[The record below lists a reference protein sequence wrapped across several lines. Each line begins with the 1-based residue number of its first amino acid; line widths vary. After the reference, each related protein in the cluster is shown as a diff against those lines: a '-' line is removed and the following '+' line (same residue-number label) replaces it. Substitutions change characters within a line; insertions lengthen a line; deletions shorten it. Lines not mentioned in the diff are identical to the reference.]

1 MSKWEEESS
10 GSEEESLTDEQKE
23 HKRKFREWRKKHYNE
38 FHAVK
43 RARELI
49 KKVERDHLSP
59 LLFTELDAGIIIH
72 VIQSPMSCL
81 SIGRTVRTFRIVS
94 YIVSVCC

>member
-1 MSKWEEESS
+1 MEATSKEMVSKWEQESS
-10 GSEEESLTDEQKE
+10 GSEEEGLTDEQKE

-49 KKVERDHLSP
+49 K
-59 LLFTELDAGIIIH
+59 
-72 VIQSPMSCL
+72 Q
-81 SIGRTVRTFRIVS
+81 
-94 YIVSVCC
+94 VSVTTSLPFGLLV

>member
-1 MSKWEEESS
+1 MLEAAASKEMVSKWEEESS

-59 LLFTELDAGIIIH
+59 FLFTLTLTQEHI
-72 VIQSPMSCL
+72 
-81 SIGRTVRTFRIVS
+81 RTVD
-94 YIVSVCC
+94 